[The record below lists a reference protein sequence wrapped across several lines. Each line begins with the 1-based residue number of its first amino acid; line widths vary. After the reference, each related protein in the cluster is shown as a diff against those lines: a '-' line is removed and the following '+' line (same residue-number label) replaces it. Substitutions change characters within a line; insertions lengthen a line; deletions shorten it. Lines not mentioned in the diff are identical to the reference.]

1 MTWRDEIARRW
12 PEYGEVI
19 HDFGRLGPP
28 SSEAPRTTGASP
40 SMWFAT
46 KETESFLDF
55 QKNLRLSLLREA
67 NENQDPTDRPPEE
80 GDV

>member
-1 MTWRDEIARRW
+1 
-12 PEYGEVI
+12 
-19 HDFGRLGPP
+19 
-28 SSEAPRTTGASP
+28 
-40 SMWFAT
+40 MWFAT